1 MLPEGRTEKCDTPG
15 SVIAQVPRLWEQFT
29 GDVYMSSDSGSEF
42 SFLELHEC
50 HPCFLC
56 ACWEQRCKSTAK
68 RVQEGQ
74 WDRFE
79 VECDCDKLGLRE
91 HNIAKESEGG
101 KKEQQRRMSFIS
113 SAFPDRKKENGEQ
126 WEWHS
131 ALLHASEKA
140 LVLKFILFSRICSAH
155 TFQVDIT
162 GSHHLPLNTHTSESC
177 FHWQR
182 WTETSKSDSRLN
194 VQKH

>member
-15 SVIAQVPRLWEQFT
+15 SVIAQVPWLWEQFT

-56 ACWEQRCKSTAK
+56 ACWERRCKSTAK

-91 HNIAKESEGG
+91 HNIAKESEGEKKNSSAGCHSSAQPFLTG
-101 KKEQQRRMSFIS
+101 KKKTENS
-113 SAFPDRKKENGEQ
+113 ENGIQ
-126 WEWHS
+126 RCSTHLRKHLYS
-131 ALLHASEKA
+131 SSSSFQGFAALTRFKLTSQG
-140 LVLKFILFSRICSAH
+140 H
-155 TFQVDIT
+155 TT
-162 GSHHLPLNTHTSESC
+162 YP
-177 FHWQR
+177 
-182 WTETSKSDSRLN
+182 
-194 VQKH
+194 